1 MNLQN
6 LITFFG
12 IFNNDEKATLFF
24 RARPVQ
30 GAKDN
35 NLVVRYTNFFYEVGS
50 TKRSLRR
57 RGNRISYMIKKLL
70 VICHQF

>member
-1 MNLQN
+1 MNMQN

-12 IFNNDEKATLFF
+12 IFNNDEMATLFL

-35 NLVVRYTNFFYEVGS
+35 NLVVRYTNIFYELGS
-50 TKRSLRR
+50 TKSCGNR
-57 RGNRISYMIKKLL
+57 RGNRI
-70 VICHQF
+70 